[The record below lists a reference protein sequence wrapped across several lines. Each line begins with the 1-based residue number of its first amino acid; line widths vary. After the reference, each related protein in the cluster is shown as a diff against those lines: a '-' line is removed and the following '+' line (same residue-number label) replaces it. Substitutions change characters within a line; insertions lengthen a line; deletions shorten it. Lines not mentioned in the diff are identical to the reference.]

1 MSFNKKMCNKCRVIK
16 QHGRIMVICQ
26 TQNINNVKDNIL
38 KEFKNGQI
46 SWC

>member
-16 QHGRIMVICQ
+16 RHGRIMVICP
-26 TQNINNVKDNIL
+26 NPKHKNVKDNIL